1 MVLASCAREFRAQ
14 ARADFRRYYGLD
26 FDSAA
31 RERPLYA
38 ADLAAMLPPDSRTVQ
53 AMDPQGAPLD
63 AATLLTLV
71 EVDLRCIA
79 AGLAGEGG
87 RVDPVTASS
96 ARGRAAFDI
105 DAMRAVGEALG
116 IDAGFY

>member
-1 MVLASCAREFRAQ
+1 MVLASCARGFRAQ

-26 FDSAA
+26 FDAAA

-71 EVDLRCIA
+71 ELGLRRIA
-79 AGLAGEGG
+79 AGLAGDG
-87 RVDPVTASS
+87 REVEPLTAGS
-96 ARGRAAFDI
+96 ARGGAAFDP

-116 IDAGFY
+116 IGA